1 MSHVYLEL
9 LAAQIRL
16 SHFAKKGFSL
26 PKMTA
31 KDLKTLSDLLAD

>member
-1 MSHVYLEL
+1 MSHSYLVL

-31 KDLKTLSDLLAD
+31 KDLKVLSDLLID